1 MKFVKILNNNIAIV
15 ADEAGEDRIVMG
27 CGVAFGKKYGDPVDM
42 TRIERIFTQNVR
54 DLSGKFEALLKEIPD
69 EYLECADRI
78 IAHGKLLLGKELADN
93 LYLSLTDHIFFTVKR
108 CREGM
113 LIHNRLL
120 FETKM
125 IYKEEFQVG
134 MDAVEMMNQQF
145 EINLPED
152 EAAFLALHF
161 VNATM
166 GTEMNKPLEITKIV
180 QEIRTIIRNF
190 FRIEFQEDS
199 LSYYRMMTH
208 LKFFAQRMA
217 LHEGKS
223 DQNADLQLFQM
234 VKERYGQSYRCVE
247 RIVEYLQ
254 KQYHYTVSD
263 NEKLYLTIHIER
275 IHQN

>member
-1 MKFVKILNNNIAIV
+1 MPV
-15 ADEAGEDRIVMG
+15 ASRKDV
-27 CGVAFGKKYGDPVDM
+27 Y
-42 TRIERIFTQNVR
+42 
-54 DLSGKFEALLKEIPD
+54 
-69 EYLECADRI
+69 
-78 IAHGKLLLGKELADN
+78 
-93 LYLSLTDHIFFTVKR
+93 KR
-108 CREGM
+108 
-113 LIHNRLL
+113 
-120 FETKM
+120 
-125 IYKEEFQVG
+125 Q
-134 MDAVEMMNQQF
+134 
-145 EINLPED
+145 
-152 EAAFLALHF
+152 

-166 GTEMNKPLEITKIV
+166 GTEMNKTLETTKIV

-254 KQYHYTVSD
+254 KQYHLS
-263 NEKLYLTIHIER
+263 LIHI
-275 IHQN
+275 

>member
-27 CGVAFGKKYGDPVDM
+27 CGVAFGKKYGDPVDVA
-42 TRIERIFTQNVR
+42 RIERIFTQNVR

-145 EINLPED
+145 DINLPED

-161 VNATM
+161 VNADYPKLFPDRVS
-166 GTEMNKPLEITKIV
+166 GGFPELLPDDDPSEI
-180 QEIRTIIRNF
+180 
-190 FRIEFQEDS
+190 FR
-199 LSYYRMMTH
+199 
-208 LKFFAQRMA
+208 A
-217 LHEGKS
+217 
-223 DQNADLQLFQM
+223 ADGAS
-234 VKERYGQSYRCVE
+234 RR
-247 RIVEYLQ
+247 
-254 KQYHYTVSD
+254 
-263 NEKLYLTIHIER
+263 
-275 IHQN
+275 